1 VDAATKYYTDI
12 ILIQKSMSHLKRRH
26 IRSKIRTE
34 QLKQA
39 LMKEKLESNFIPLP
53 DLMESSDSS
62 DDEED
67 EVEEG
72 VGRWERRPNLTD
84 FIIANFQ

>member
-1 VDAATKYYTDI
+1 VDAATLYYTE
-12 ILIQKSMSHLKRRH
+12 ILQIQKSMSLLKRRH
-26 IRSKIRTE
+26 IRSKIRSE

-67 EVEEG
+67 EGEEG
-72 VGRWERRPNLTD
+72 TE
-84 FIIANFQ
+84 